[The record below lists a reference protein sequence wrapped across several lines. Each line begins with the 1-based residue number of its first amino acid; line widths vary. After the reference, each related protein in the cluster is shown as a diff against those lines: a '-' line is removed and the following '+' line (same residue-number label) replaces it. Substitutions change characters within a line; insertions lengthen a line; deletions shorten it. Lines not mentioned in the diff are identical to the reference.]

1 MSKAERD
8 WNFEKSKF
16 INYGVEPGGRSFQN
30 AGGKVQFM
38 DWWSR
43 MSKTGTMGD
52 PTKSTKERE
61 RRFSKPVLTGYFHLF
76 GSLGIERSEKEQ
88 ITIRVIREFQEMLN

>member
-1 MSKAERD
+1 VDMNKASRD
-8 WNFEKSKF
+8 WGFEKSRF
-16 INYGVEPGGRSFQN
+16 INYGVVPGDRSFAN

-52 PTKSTKERE
+52 PTKSTEKKGKRIFEICSTKLLSFVQEFRERE
-61 RRFSKPVLTGYFHLF
+61 
-76 GSLGIERSEKEQ
+76 
-88 ITIRVIREFQEMLN
+88 IRQRADHH